1 MRKSED
7 DIKRELDGIESFHIE
22 EACRHL
28 RMHEQDIQVYLAD
41 FVASLCDV
49 KKEEM
54 FSHSDVVFLA
64 HARWLYWYAYRYM
77 TNESYDK
84 IATQDFHGGH
94 SFTSRTIQSGTNK
107 MFMMIERDAIWKK
120 RWIAIKKII
129 KIYNGD
135 IDVPKSSIVI
145 QIPKEIKELVK
156 IEIKEK

>member
-1 MRKSED
+1 MNNRTDD
-7 DIKRELDGIESFHIE
+7 DIKHELDELDSFHIE

-28 RMHEQDIQVYLAD
+28 RQHERDIQNYIAD

-54 FSHSDVVFLA
+54 FSHSDVVFFA
-64 HARWLYWYAYRYM
+64 HARWFYWYAYRYM

-84 IATQDFHGGH
+84 IAKQDFHGGH
-94 SFTSRTIQSGTNK
+94 SFTSRTIQNGVNK

-120 RWIAIKKII
+120 RWTII
-129 KIYNGD
+129 KRIIRLHND
-135 IDVPKSSIVI
+135 TEEVKSHIVI
-145 QIPKEIKELVK
+145 QIPREIKEYVK